1 MKQATDLKAA
11 QAKAR
16 SLAQSAS
23 SSRAQASTPDLG
35 HSSWHLALGSGT
47 VSTQASNFKPF
58 AKDPEKQRRYEEFL
72 VHMKKGQKGGCWS
85 GRVGSFTVRPLP
97 HHRLHVKPHRSVVS
111 LGPLGI
117 NSAKVSGPH
126 SKNANM

>member
-1 MKQATDLKAA
+1 MLEFLSQKDKERIKEVKQATDLKAA

-23 SSRAQASTPDLG
+23 SSRAQASTPDPG

-47 VSTQASNFKPF
+47 VTTRASNFKPF

-72 VHMKKGQKGGCWS
+72 VHMKKGQKGGCWP
-85 GRVGSFTVRPLP
+85 GRVGSLSVHPLL
-97 HHRLHVKPHRSVVS
+97 HHRLQVKQ
-111 LGPLGI
+111 PLKLI
-117 NSAKVSGPH
+117 CH
-126 SKNANM
+126 

>member
-1 MKQATDLKAA
+1 MLEFLSQKDKERIKEVKQATDLKAA

-35 HSSWHLALGSGT
+35 HSSWHLALGGGT
-47 VSTQASNFKPF
+47 VTTRANNFKPF

-72 VHMKKGQKGGCWS
+72 VHMKKGQKGGSWP
-85 GRVGSFTVRPLP
+85 GRVGSFSVCPSPITDCKSS
-97 HHRLHVKPHRSVVS
+97 RLALS
-111 LGPLGI
+111 LVL
-117 NSAKVSGPH
+117 VH
-126 SKNANM
+126 LV